1 MPNSTFGCPLFV
13 RYEVIISLVNTSK
26 PLVLYKEIFSISSM
40 SYIESTIYQND
51 LKYFTAQEEAF
62 CVATTM
68 SSKSFW

>member
-1 MPNSTFGCPLFV
+1 MPNSTFSCPSFE
-13 RYEVIISLVNTSK
+13 RYEVITSLVNTSK
-26 PLVLYKEIFSISSM
+26 PFILYKEIFSISRI

-51 LKYFTAQEEAF
+51 LEYFTAQEEAF